1 MTLLSFDELWNKLI
15 SSDESVEIEAKRGT
29 DIGDSLLETIS
40 AFSNEPDNNGGYL
53 LLGVST
59 LEDSLYPDYKISGI
73 RNSDQLQTT
82 LATRCRNEFNI
93 AVRPV
98 ISVETRNGKTV
109 IIAFIPEAQPSDKPV
124 FIKRKGLAHGAFR
137 RIGSTDQK
145 CTEDDIAFL
154 HQLRSHKTFD
164 TIPIT
169 GTTLNDV
176 DGRTIKEYRR
186 SRQGVNP
193 TATELSYDNDELL
206 DSLSATAL
214 HKGDRCMTIA
224 GMLLFGKP
232 SALRREFPMTRVD
245 YMRVEGREWMADPE
259 HRYVNAIEYREPLLL
274 MIPRIIGQI
283 LEDIPKTFSLPEGS
297 IYRKDIPLIPYRVIR
312 EAVVNALMH
321 RDYRVHGATQIVR
334 YSNRLEIINPGY
346 SLISEERLGEPGL
359 TRTRNPKIASVLHD
373 VDLAET
379 KGTGIRTMREQMEQA
394 NLTTPL
400 FVSDRQKDTF
410 TVSLFTVHFLEEDD
424 VHWLRNFKQCRLS
437 DEEARALVF
446 LRKAGQINNAT
457 FRSIN
462 RGIDMVEA
470 SRALQRLRDLELI
483 ETRSKGAGT
492 FYVPATRFLV
502 AENKSAANIKTNPTD
517 KSLSG
522 RLNPPYKRLSVGFP
536 GLPLHLA
543 EAVEKL
549 GKRATPEEVKYVIL
563 KLCKWRALQVTELSI
578 ILNRSRRYTQENY
591 LSPMIKSG
599 DLRYTYP
606 DNPAHPQ
613 QAYKVGGKSKK
624 KR

>member
-1 MTLLSFDELWNKLI
+1 MTLLSFDELWDKL
-15 SSDESVEIEAKRGT
+15 SNGDESVELEAKRGS
-29 DIGDSLLETIS
+29 DIGDSILETVS
-40 AFSNEPDNNGGYL
+40 AFSNEPDRGGGYL
-53 LLGVST
+53 LLGISQVADT
-59 LEDSLYPDYKISGI
+59 LLPDYEIVGI
-73 RNSDQLQTT
+73 THADKVQTT
-82 LATRCRNEFNI
+82 LATRCRDEFNVPI
-93 AVRPV
+93 RPT
-98 ISVETRNGKTV
+98 ILVETRNRKSL

-124 FIKRKGLAHGAFR
+124 FIKRRGLTHGAFR

-145 CTEDDIAFL
+145 CTEDDIALL

-164 TIPIT
+164 AVPIT
-169 GTTLNDV
+169 DTTLNDIDRRAV
-176 DGRTIKEYRR
+176 KEYRR
-186 SRQGVNP
+186 LRREFSPN
-193 TATELSYDNDELL
+193 ATELSYQENELL

-214 HKGDRCMTIA
+214 YKGERRLTIA
-224 GMLLFGKP
+224 GMLLFGKS

-259 HRYVNAIEYREPLLL
+259 RRYINAIEYREPLLL

-283 LEDIPKTFSLPEGS
+283 LEDIPRSFSLPEGS
-297 IYRKDIPLIPYRVIR
+297 IYRKDIPLIPHRVIR

-321 RDYRVHGATQIVR
+321 RDYRVHGTIQIVR

-359 TRTRNPKIASVLHD
+359 TRTRNPKIAAVLHD

-394 NLTTPL
+394 NLTIPL

-424 VHWLRNFKQCRLS
+424 VRWLKNFKQCHLS
-437 DEEARALVF
+437 GEEARALVF
-446 LRKAGQINNAT
+446 IRKAGSINNAA

-462 RGIDMVEA
+462 HGVEMVEA
-470 SRALQRLRDLELI
+470 SRLLQRLRDLELI

-492 FYVPATRFLV
+492 FYVPAARFLGTK
-502 AENKSAANIKTNPTD
+502 NKAAVIKANPTD

-522 RLNPPYKRLSVGFP
+522 GSNLPDKLLSVGFP

-543 EAVEKL
+543 GAVENL
-549 GKRATPEEVKYVIL
+549 GQRATPEEVKYVIL
-563 KLCKWRALQVTELSI
+563 RLCKWRALQVTELSA
-578 ILNRSRRYTQENY
+578 ILKRSRRYIQENY
-591 LSPMIKSG
+591 LSPMIKSS
-599 DLRYTYP
+599 DLQYTYP

-613 QAYKVGGKSKK
+613 QAYKAKEKSKK
-624 KR
+624 GKK